1 MPRRDNRL
9 TLKTGEIV
17 TPYQL
22 LASEFDS
29 IKPPRCWR
37 AGEGWREE
45 GLSRNHLATDSVR
58 SKLPALSVPVS
69 PSPVSREASRDFVAL
84 DRPLDDGRVHT
95 ANVAASTSTVST
107 KYNTL
112 FNLHV
117 QVKTKIISPTKTK
130 HGTAEKG
137 VSDERG
143 RRQTAQHHKRLHQAS

>member
-1 MPRRDNRL
+1 MEGRYDAVRGHRTRSNR
-9 TLKTGEIV
+9 
-17 TPYQL
+17 
-22 LASEFDS
+22 S
-29 IKPPRCWR
+29 PP
-37 AGEGWREE
+37 
-45 GLSRNHLATDSVR
+45 
-58 SKLPALSVPVS
+58 LSVPVS
-69 PSPVSREASRDFVAL
+69 PLPVSREASRDFVAL

-143 RRQTAQHHKRLHQAS
+143 RRQTAQHPVSYTHLTLPTICSV